1 MDLPAARLA
10 GRRRP
15 LSQSCRTRRRA
26 PTSAPSIMHPALPIL
41 RCIPIC
47 AAKAVGPYAAACA
60 WIVPCSAAA
69 LGVPALAP
77 PAAPLTPPSSSTC
90 RLAQRCASHAPL
102 LPPRPLPVPSP
113 PTALPASLEAGAQ
126 PSVLNPPPPPRS
138 HLEVVAGEVEGG
150 EGGQRGQGRALRG
163 TGRWTAGAIR
173 GAREG
178 SNGGRAGWQCA
189 TPDRYFVKPIKY
201 LYESLD
207 IL

>member
-1 MDLPAARLA
+1 MQQHALGWPPAQQQRWASPHLPRPPRRSRLHLQVRA
-10 GRRRP
+10 GS
-15 LSQSCRTRRRA
+15 LSFAHRTRRL
-26 PTSAPSIMHPALPIL
+26 S
-41 RCIPIC
+41 PIC
-47 AAKAVGPYAAACA
+47 PD
-60 WIVPCSAAA
+60 
-69 LGVPALAP
+69 
-77 PAAPLTPPSSSTC
+77 PS
-90 RLAQRCASHAPL
+90 L
-102 LPPRPLPVPSP
+102 LPPPLPRPVAAPTP
-113 PTALPASLEAGAQ
+113 PLPQAGAQ